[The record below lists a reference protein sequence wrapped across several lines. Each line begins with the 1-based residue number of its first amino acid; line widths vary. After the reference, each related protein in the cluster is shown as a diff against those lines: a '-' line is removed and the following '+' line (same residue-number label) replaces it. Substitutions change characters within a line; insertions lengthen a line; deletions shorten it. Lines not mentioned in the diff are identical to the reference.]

1 MCSVA
6 LVVRQ
11 VPLTS
16 ILLLVVWGI
25 GGCTGSLAQRSPSAF
40 SSVVGAAFG
49 TQWRRRL
56 RVLLIVG
63 LAMFALY
70 SAQLSD
76 LLHRRRG
83 RTRLKCWT
91 NR

>member
-25 GGCTGSLAQRSPSAF
+25 GGCTGSLAQGAPSAF
-40 SSVVGAAFG
+40 TSVVGAAFG
-49 TQWRRRL
+49 TRWRRRL
-56 RVLLIVG
+56 RLGAGVAGLILG
-63 LAMFALY
+63 AGDLA
-70 SAQLSD
+70 SSEKSVS
-76 LLHRRRG
+76 
-83 RTRLKCWT
+83 T
-91 NR
+91 